1 MLGIIFSPLSYLRI
15 KHPSKWVADWVY
27 PLLFATSSVVVL
39 FAFGNR
45 GTISGDHGL
54 LDRLLLVSSVL
65 PGFYIAAL
73 AAIATFNRPDIDE
86 FMPEPTPR
94 MSIEIGGRDNVI
106 RLTRRRFL
114 SHLFAFLCWESLALM
129 ITCVFAGIA
138 GKNVV
143 GHFPPVTSHW
153 LTIGFSFT
161 VLLVF
166 WQMVCATCL
175 GLYYL
180 GDRLHRPTY

>member
-15 KHPSKWVADWVY
+15 RHPSKWMADWTY
-27 PLLFATSSVVVL
+27 PLLFALVSACLV
-39 FAFGNR
+39 FGFGNK
-45 GTISGDHGL
+45 GAVSGDHGL
-54 LDRLLLVSSVL
+54 LDRLLLLSSVL

-94 MSIEIGGRDNVI
+94 MSIDIGGQDNVI

-114 SHLFAFLCWESLALM
+114 SHLFAFLCWESLVLM

-143 GHFPPVTSHW
+143 GYLSPMTAHW
-153 LTIGFSFT
+153 ATIAFSFF
-161 VLLVF
+161 VLLIF
-166 WQMVCATCL
+166 WQMVCTTCL